1 MAFEED
7 FLECMVDEII
17 WEPSTGND
25 ANAMPTFGRAQTL
38 QCRISPKTRQV
49 LDKDN
54 REVVSHCTIY
64 PAYAPDI
71 SPNDRITLPNG
82 DQPPILRVERPPDR
96 DGAHHTEVMI

>member
-1 MAFEED
+1 MAFEDD
-7 FLECMVDEII
+7 FLETMVDKIT
-17 WEPSTGND
+17 WEQFIGND
-25 ANAMPTFGRAQTL
+25 ENAMPQFGRTQTL

-64 PAYAPDI
+64 PAYSPDI
-71 SPNDRITLPNG
+71 SPKDRITLPDG

-96 DGAHHTEVMI
+96 DGPHHTEVMI